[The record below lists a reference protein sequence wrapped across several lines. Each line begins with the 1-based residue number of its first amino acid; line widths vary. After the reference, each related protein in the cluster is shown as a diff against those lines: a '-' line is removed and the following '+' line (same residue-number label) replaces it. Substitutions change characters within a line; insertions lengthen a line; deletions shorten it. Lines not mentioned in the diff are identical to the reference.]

1 MERREDRRIGKTWK
15 TDKTGGFGYGKE
27 NRKSLDA
34 APDREEQAA
43 KISRLEFLIRRI
55 SGILVSDRAETEN
68 GSAASAVIGGRGYTE
83 GEFSDIVYYAE
94 TLKRIF
100 GEESGRGEEAADVPE
115 VPDIPEEWAEMLG
128 KVVCG
133 IWRGKIW
140 TGDMVGKMSGGGK
153 GENSIPEPFSE
164 FFGIRGSGIF
174 LQKFDGKT
182 FLFLL
187 GMLVLRGCG
196 GESAE
201 AGRRNLA
208 AYCSG

>member
-1 MERREDRRIGKTWK
+1 MERREDRRIGKTGK
-15 TDKTGGFGYGKE
+15 TDKTGVFGSGKE
-27 NRKSLDA
+27 KRKSLDA

-43 KISRLEFLIRRI
+43 KIFRLEFLIRRI

-153 GENSIPEPFSE
+153 GENSLRIVSGDTEKVFVKTGGGKS
-164 FFGIRGSGIF
+164 FFAPSRFFRLQSLTKGGI
-174 LQKFDGKT
+174 
-182 FLFLL
+182 
-187 GMLVLRGCG
+187 
-196 GESAE
+196 
-201 AGRRNLA
+201 
-208 AYCSG
+208 CSIINTE